1 MKAPLLPALVLLTA
15 GAAAL
20 AQAPASNQAGIATTG
35 AGASRATDRKVESPD
50 GIARV
55 KDTTVYIKS
64 GDVTRVSTELK
75 LSEGIIA
82 RPSGEVVL
90 PGGKT
95 IMLAEGQMVTLDGKM
110 ISAPIGLGSTAPGSA
125 SVQPPDSGP
134 KSKFGNGLPP
144 VSK

>member
-1 MKAPLLPALVLLTA
+1 MKASLLPALVLLTA

-35 AGASRATDRKVESPD
+35 AGATRVTDQKVEAPD
-50 GIARV
+50 GIGRIRDA
-55 KDTTVYIKS
+55 TVYIKS
-64 GDVTRVSTELK
+64 GAVTRVNTELK

-95 IMLAEGQMVTLDGKM
+95 ITLAEGQMVTLDGKM
-110 ISAPIGLGSTAPGSA
+110 GKVPVGLGSTAPGSA
-125 SVQPPDSGP
+125 SVQPPDDGP